1 MERLFK
7 WEPFLFRK
15 LTHPSDSL
23 SCYDPFQDHTG
34 VHRVEQ
40 SLGEAGDESHGPEPF
55 PVPSGSS
62 LVFTAQRMN

>member
-7 WEPFLFRK
+7 WKPFHFGK

-23 SCYDPFQDHTG
+23 SCYYPFQDHIG

-40 SLGEAGDESHGPEPF
+40 SLGEVGDGSLGPEPH

-62 LVFTAQRMN
+62 LVFTAQRVN